1 MTERHDQ
8 DDYEDMTET
17 VEVRRFAESL
27 DTLQAGDRLDIDPSE
42 DPELS
47 QLVATSVALADT
59 ITAATETP
67 RFESYRLRSRTAIL
81 GRLQPAPAETTPE
94 PISFWHRRWMNF
106 AAPVV
111 SAAAAAALTL
121 AFVIATDDP
130 SPVGDTGTQVQTVP
144 AESAAPADDVET
156 ILPLP
161 EEQLAAAASLVERL
175 EAIQADLN
183 ELELRNNNGEL
194 VTADFLR
201 ALTERQATV
210 AADIA
215 NAEPGSLEDG
225 LVTTAFSTT
234 IITFALLEGAETEAS
249 ATGAL
254 EAARQQSLHARQIAA
269 DYLVATQFTITAET
283 PLEEPAEAPDQAD
296 MPIEFEGS
304 ESF

>member
-8 DDYEDMTET
+8 DDYEEMTET

-27 DTLQAGDRLDIDPSE
+27 DILQAGDRLDIDPSE

-59 ITAATETP
+59 ITAAAETP

-81 GRLQPAPAETTPE
+81 GRLQPAPAEAATE
-94 PISFWHRRWMNF
+94 PISFWHRRWMSF
-106 AAPVV
+106 AVPVA

-130 SPVGDTGTQVQTVP
+130 SPIGDTGTQVQAIP
-144 AESAAPADDVET
+144 AESVAPADGVET
-156 ILPLP
+156 IPP
-161 EEQLAAAASLVERL
+161 EEQLAASASLVERL

-225 LVTTAFSTT
+225 VATAAFSTT
-234 IITFALLEGAETEAS
+234 IISSTLLDRAETNAS
-249 ATGAL
+249 STGAL
-254 EAARQQSLHARQIAA
+254 EAARQQSQHARQIAE

-283 PLEEPAEAPDQAD
+283 PLAEPAEAPDQAD

>member
-8 DDYEDMTET
+8 DDYEEMTET

-27 DTLQAGDRLDIDPSE
+27 DILQAGDRLDIDPSE

-59 ITAATETP
+59 ITAAAETP

-81 GRLQPAPAETTPE
+81 GRLQPAPAEAATE
-94 PISFWHRRWMNF
+94 PISFWHRRWMSF
-106 AAPVV
+106 AVPVA

-130 SPVGDTGTQVQTVP
+130 SPIGDTGTQVQAIP
-144 AESAAPADDVET
+144 AESAAPADGVET
-156 ILPLP
+156 IPP
-161 EEQLAAAASLVERL
+161 EEQLAASASLVERL

-215 NAEPGSLEDG
+215 NAEPGSLENG
-225 LVTTAFSTT
+225 VATAAFSTT
-234 IITFALLEGAETEAS
+234 IISSTLLDRAETNAS
-249 ATGAL
+249 STGAL
-254 EAARQQSLHARQIAA
+254 EAARQQSQHARQIAE

-283 PLEEPAEAPDQAD
+283 PLAEPAEAPDQAD